1 MNLNVAFLLIV
12 SVVNSLGAQTP
23 TVYLIDGKKSAELV
37 NIENRLVNSVQNK
50 LPDWTHEAIEPM
62 KGSVEVGIHH
72 WKLNEKVVAVTIIR
86 FSSVSEAQ
94 QSIRSF
100 AANKKGTA
108 EPPYAGEEQYSFP
121 YHRILFRKR
130 QLTVYIDARLNVA
143 DDVGDA
149 DEERQLFLQFAS
161 YVSDAIGDN

>member
-12 SVVNSLGAQTP
+12 SVINSLGAQTP

-50 LPDWTHEAIEPM
+50 LPDWTHEAIEPI

-72 WKLNEKVVAVTIIR
+72 WKLNEKVVAVTITR
-86 FSSVSEAQ
+86 FPSVSEAL
-94 QSIRSF
+94 QSIRGF
-100 AANKKGTA
+100 AADMKGTA

-121 YHRILFRKR
+121 YHQIVFRER
-130 QLTVYIDARLNVA
+130 QLTVNIVARSNVS
-143 DDVGDA
+143 DDVGDV
-149 DEERQLFLQFAS
+149 DEERQLFLQFAR